1 MQKYITRLKWA
12 SMAMVLWVLGG
23 SCKKQ
28 LDQQPVSTA
37 TKDAIFAN
45 ESGLQLYANSFY
57 NVLPGMGDVFRADA
71 MSDYAAVNAIPDF
84 LRQNAYNERVQA
96 EVDNWKWTDLRNINY
111 FIANNNNPVLT
122 QAVRDNYT
130 GLARFFRALFYFN
143 KVKRYGDVPWMGTPA
158 AVDDSARL
166 FAARDSR
173 QLVMDSIIADLDFAA
188 EHITRNVDATASQIT
203 KYVVYGFKSRICL
216 FEGTFRRYQK
226 IAQGGDDVK
235 LLQLAAEAA
244 QKVMS
249 EGGFALSQLG
259 GTSMAYRNLFI
270 STAPVATEVMLSN
283 VTSSSLS
290 VFNDANWYYTSATYG
305 ARLNFTR
312 KFINTYL
319 NIDGTPFTDVA
330 GHETMTFAQET
341 QNRDLRLKQ
350 TIRTPGYTRT
360 ENGKV
365 VAAPPVFSYTYTGYM
380 PIKWSLEDLYYDA
393 GANNTNSICLMRY
406 AEILLNY
413 AEAKAELG
421 VISAGDWAQTVGALR
436 ARAGITG
443 GLSTP
448 PTVADQYLLNNY
460 TVKEDRDELEKNPP
474 LLEIR
479 RERAIELA
487 LEGFRFY
494 DLVRWAQGALLV
506 QEWNGMYVPA
516 LNVPMDLNTDG
527 KNDVCFYQTEPATKE
542 TGVTYI
548 NVSGPTTTLSNGTS
562 GELKWLDNIERV
574 KFDNDTTNNFRYLY
588 PLPFSELQ
596 LNHNLKQNRKWNLQ

>member
-1 MQKYITRLKWA
+1 MQKYTTRLKWSSIA
-12 SMAMVLWVLGG
+12 LVLWVLAG
-23 SCKKQ
+23 SCSKQ

-37 TKDAIFAN
+37 TRDAIFAN

-71 MSDYAAVNAIPDF
+71 MSDYAAVNAVPDF
-84 LRQNAYNERVQA
+84 LRAGAYNERVQA
-96 EVDNWKWTDLRNINY
+96 EIDNWKFTDLRNINY
-111 FIANNNNPVLT
+111 FIANNNNPVLS
-122 QAVRDNYT
+122 QEVRDNYT
-130 GLARFFRALFYFN
+130 GLARFFRAVFYFN

-158 AVDDSARL
+158 AVSDSAML
-166 FAARDSR
+166 YKARDSR

-188 EHITRNVDATASQIT
+188 AHITRNVDATASQIT

-216 FEGTFRRYQK
+216 FEGTYRRYHG
-226 IAQGGDDVK
+226 IATNGDDVT
-235 LLQLAAEAA
+235 LLQLAADAA
-244 QKVMS
+244 QKVMT
-249 EGGFALSQLG
+249 EGGFALSQVG
-259 GTSMAYRNLFI
+259 GSSMAYRNLFI
-270 STAPVATEVMLSN
+270 SAAPVATEVMLSN

-319 NIDGTPFTDVA
+319 NIDGTPFTSID
-330 GHETMTFAQET
+330 GHDTLPFAKET

-421 VISAGDWAQTVGALR
+421 TLSAADWAQTVGALR

-443 GLSTP
+443 GLNTL
-448 PTVADQYLLNNY
+448 PTVADPYLVANY
-460 TVKEDRDELEKNPP
+460 TVDGESLSAVILEV
-474 LLEIR
+474 R
-479 RERAIELA
+479 RERAIELS
-487 LEGFRFY
+487 LEGFRYY
-494 DLVRWAQGALLV
+494 DLVRWAQGNLLV
-506 QEWNGMYVPA
+506 QQWNGMYVPA
-516 LNVPMDLNTDG
+516 LNIPMDLNSDG
-527 KNDVCFYQTEPATKE
+527 KNDVCFYTTEPTTKDD
-542 TGVTYI
+542 GVTYI
-548 NVSGPTTTLSNGTS
+548 NVSGPTTKLSNGTY
-562 GELKWLDNIERV
+562 GELKWLDNIDRV
-574 KFDNDTTNNFRYLY
+574 AFDNSDNNSYRYLY
-588 PLPFSELQ
+588 PLPYAELL
-596 LNHNLKQNRKWNLQ
+596 LNPKLQQNPKWSGQ